1 MYAMF
6 LNVVERMKFKTN
18 LVFWIWLVVACG
30 FMEFLKDMT
39 VNKFSKPSILLVGK
53 VCYKL
58 SSLLMVNAEK
68 SDAD

>member
-1 MYAMF
+1 
-6 LNVVERMKFKTN
+6 
-18 LVFWIWLVVACG
+18 
-30 FMEFLKDMT
+30 MEFLKDMT